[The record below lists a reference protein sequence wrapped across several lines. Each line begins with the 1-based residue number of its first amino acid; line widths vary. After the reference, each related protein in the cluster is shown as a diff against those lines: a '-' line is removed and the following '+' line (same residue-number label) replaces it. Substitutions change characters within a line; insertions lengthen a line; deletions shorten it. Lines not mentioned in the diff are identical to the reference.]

1 MKSPFRCWIYSS
13 PRKDE
18 MYLYLSEENNFA
30 AVPAE
35 LLDRFGAPRFVMEL
49 ELHPGK
55 RLAREDAEQV
65 LKNLRTSGFHLQM
78 PPRLVP
84 HLYHGND
91 L

>member
-1 MKSPFRCWIYSS
+1 
-13 PRKDE
+13 
-18 MYLYLSEENNFA
+18 
-30 AVPAE
+30 
-35 LLDRFGAPRFVMEL
+35 MEL

-65 LKNLRTSGFHLQM
+65 LKNLQTSGFHLQM